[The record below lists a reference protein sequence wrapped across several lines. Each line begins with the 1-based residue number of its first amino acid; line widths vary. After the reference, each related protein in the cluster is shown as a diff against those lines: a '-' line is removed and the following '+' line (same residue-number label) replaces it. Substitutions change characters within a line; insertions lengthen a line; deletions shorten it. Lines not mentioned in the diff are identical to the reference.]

1 MVRRKWW
8 RGEKFSML
16 VICSTRTL
24 CLLFQ
29 GQKTGDLFLVPPHRT
44 RPSCKAEVYRQA
56 KLFCPRMTNSMQP
69 EVVIDE
75 ATVTRLKEMGFTRD
89 RCRQAV
95 YNTGNNGVEDPMA
108 WVIDHMAD
116 PDFSDP
122 VVDGGG
128 SDPGHNQQSP
138 APSPKLRLENQ

>member
-1 MVRRKWW
+1 MEGREVLHV
-8 RGEKFSML
+8 GH
-16 VICSTRTL
+16 
-24 CLLFQ
+24 LFN
-29 GQKTGDLFLVPPHRT
+29 THFVSLVPRT
-44 RPSCKAEVYRQA
+44 EDRRPVPGSATQDPAQLRGRGLQPGEVVLPEDDQQHA
-56 KLFCPRMTNSMQP
+56 GGQP

-108 WVIDHMAD
+108 WVIDHMAN

-138 APSPKLRLENQ
+138 APSPKPRLENQ